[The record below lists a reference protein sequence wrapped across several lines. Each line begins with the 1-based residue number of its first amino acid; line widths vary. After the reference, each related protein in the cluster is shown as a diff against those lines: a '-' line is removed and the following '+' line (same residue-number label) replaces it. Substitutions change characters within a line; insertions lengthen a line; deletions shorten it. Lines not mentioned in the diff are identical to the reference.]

1 MKRYAAWAL
10 GAGLMFVAY
19 AAPADAQVRVDIGVM
34 VPHVGARV
42 VVGGPR
48 VVYVPQRRYEP
59 VYSRHDDRWN
69 RGRGRG
75 LEKRRDREYYDDV
88 RDARR
93 EYERDVREA
102 QREYERDLREARR
115 DRRR

>member
-19 AAPADAQVRVDIGVM
+19 ATPADAQVHVDIGVL

-59 VYSRHDDRWN
+59 VYSPRHDDRWD
-69 RGRGRG
+69 RRPGRGWD
-75 LEKRRDREYYDDV
+75 RRDREYSRDV

-93 EYERDVREA
+93 EYERDIREA
-102 QREYERDLREARR
+102 QREYERELREARR